1 VTPHFGL
8 CLASTRFSGVK
19 RAGPG
24 GLARESTRLAVFIV
38 NGTNTLSEGGG
49 FTLAT
54 IVLRVE
60 QDVVSLCRRARLAA
74 EEFGLD
80 STDVRRL
87 SAALFEVGCRLTL
100 AAPETRAELM
110 LSDGP
115 SLEAQ
120 FHVAGVER
128 IGGLVALERSLS
140 PFRLL
145 VHRLVVVPSSLGA
158 VVSLRT
164 LFRTA
169 GSNELSTTG
178 NSHLIDRPR
187 DGPSGGT
194 PDEDEASALQ
204 RAYGELH
211 ETNRG
216 VVALYAELE
225 DNAERLRLAEDKLRL
240 LLDSVQDYAICML
253 SPHGVVTT
261 WNAGGERLFGYPAEE
276 IIGRSFAVFFSV
288 PDREEGAPAAQLL
301 AAESDGRMESEGLR
315 RRRGGVAFDAHVVL
329 TPVRDAA
336 RQLRGF
342 SLVVRDITERKRLED
357 DLRRRA
363 EDLAI
368 ANRAKEDFL
377 ATLSHELRT
386 PLNAMLGWTRLLRMG
401 KLDATGVARALET
414 IERNAHLQEQ
424 LISDILDVSR
434 IVTGKLRLEL
444 RPTDLAPLV
453 DSTLDTLRPAADA
466 KGVTLRAR
474 LQGAGAVLGDP
485 DRLQQV
491 IWNLIVNAVK
501 FTPTGGSVVVSLD
514 RQGTSAVVTVTD
526 TGEGIASDL
535 LPYIFDRFR
544 QGDASV
550 TRPHGG
556 LGLGLSIVRHIVEL
570 HGGRVDVH
578 SAGPGQGATF
588 SVMFPIRAIR
598 RTQESPSLDAHLL
611 SGLRVLVVDDESDAR
626 EVVSRAL
633 TECGA
638 RTAAVGSAREAL
650 DVLPDF
656 KPDVLVSDI
665 RMPGEDGYT
674 LIRRIRALD
683 SNAGGLPAVALTA
696 LAHPEDR
703 RRALTAGYQS
713 FVPKP
718 VEVDELAAVIR
729 RVSGKD

>member
-1 VTPHFGL
+1 VAQARPVFVLHPSEFRRDAGL
-8 CLASTRFSGVK
+8 RVRYRCLEA
-19 RAGPG
+19 G
-24 GLARESTRLAVFIV
+24 GLIV
-38 NGTNTLSEGGG
+38 TVTTPRPEGGG

-54 IVLRVE
+54 ILLHAE
-60 QDVVSLCRRARLAA
+60 HDVVSLCRRARRAG

-80 STDVRRL
+80 PRDIRRL
-87 SAALFEVGCRLTL
+87 SAALFEVGRQLTL
-100 AAPETRAELM
+100 AEPITQAEL
-110 LSDGP
+110 LLAEGP
-115 SLEAQ
+115 SIEAQ

-128 IGGLVALERSLS
+128 VGGVIALERSLA
-140 PFRLL
+140 PLRAL
-145 VHRLVVVPSSLGA
+145 VHRLGIVPSRDGA
-158 VVSLRT
+158 TVSVAVLFRNAISPQVSL
-164 LFRTA
+164 A
-169 GSNELSTTG
+169 GAPELG
-178 NSHLIDRPR
+178 NLPR
-187 DGPSGGT
+187 DAPADQSLSLEE
-194 PDEDEASALQ
+194 PDAL
-204 RAYGELH
+204 RRTYGELH

-216 VVALYAELE
+216 IVALYAELE
-225 DNAERLRLAEDKLRL
+225 DNAERLRVAEEKLRL

-253 SPHGVVTT
+253 SPHGVVTS
-261 WNAGGERLFGYPAEE
+261 WNAGGERLFGYSADEV
-276 IIGRSFAVFFSV
+276 IGRSFATFYSV
-288 PDREEGAPAAQLL
+288 PDREEGAPAAQLM
-301 AAESDGRMESEGLR
+301 AAESDGRVESEGLR
-315 RRRGGVAFDAHVVL
+315 LRKGGAAFDAHIVL

-342 SLVVRDITERKRLED
+342 SLVVRDVTERKRLED

-363 EDLAI
+363 EELAT

-386 PLNAMLGWTRLLRMG
+386 PLNAMLGWTRLLRLG
-401 KLDATGVARALET
+401 KLDSAGIARALET

-453 DSTLDTLRPAADA
+453 DATLDTLRPAADA
-466 KGVTLRAR
+466 KGVALHSR
-474 LQGAGAVLGDP
+474 LHFAGAVLGDP

-491 IWNLIVNAVK
+491 IWNLVANAIK
-501 FTPTGGSVVVSLD
+501 FTPSGGSVTVSLD
-514 RQGTSAVVTVTD
+514 RQGTSAVVTVKD
-526 TGEGIASDL
+526 TGEGIGSDL

-570 HGGRVDVH
+570 HGGKVNVLSHGKGRGSVF
-578 SAGPGQGATF
+578 SA
-588 SVMFPIRAIR
+588 MFPIRAIR
-598 RTQESPSLDAHLL
+598 RAHGPQAVETQLL

-633 TECGA
+633 MECGA
-638 RTAAVGSAREAL
+638 STAAVGSAREAL
-650 DVLPDF
+650 EVLADF

-665 RMPGEDGYT
+665 RMPEEDGYT

-683 SNAGGLPAVALTA
+683 SDAGALPAVALTG